1 MFVSALVGEGHRD
14 SRDASHDHPSLAL
27 TFKQTT
33 NRQIRRRSHTEDDP
47 RGGDWSEGVRNGG
60 KRGYENG
67 GIFEE
72 RNDKK
77 RLESVRVESGTAIGF
92 QSENPII
99 GGILRLANER
109 CLEEES
115 KSQENS
121 LQSQRNSEEIR
132 EKTHGRNWEENEQK
146 KHQKEGSQITSNEE
160 EK

>member
-1 MFVSALVGEGHRD
+1 M
-14 SRDASHDHPSLAL
+14 
-27 TFKQTT
+27 
-33 NRQIRRRSHTEDDP
+33 
-47 RGGDWSEGVRNGG
+47 
-60 KRGYENG
+60 
-67 GIFEE
+67 
-72 RNDKK
+72 
-77 RLESVRVESGTAIGF
+77 
-92 QSENPII
+92 
-99 GGILRLANER
+99 RLANER